1 LTKLIMDIHFP
12 CPLDD
17 NGSCLVCQCVLH
29 VNGITDHRSSV
40 SGPGNIPKILRRG
53 TSADRGVFFVKKLI
67 RAIRYRWEDG
77 RTILTLPI
85 ATMAVL

>member
-1 LTKLIMDIHFP
+1 
-12 CPLDD
+12 
-17 NGSCLVCQCVLH
+17 
-29 VNGITDHRSSV
+29 
-40 SGPGNIPKILRRG
+40 
-53 TSADRGVFFVKKLI
+53 VFFVKKLI